1 MNENKITRIT
11 RQKIADEIDIANIVL
26 GGRLNYADFLNRIFD
41 LKSLPSYDKRDGH
54 AYGDIYRHSN
64 WGDYQQCSWMFFDA
78 RFNLLHCND
87 DVFIKFVSESIH
99 PVVCSDNR
107 ETPTLLDI
115 YNKNLAVDG
124 FEIHVSETISS
135 MPIYGVRK
143 ILSGPDIASKKEE
156 IKVYLNSA
164 YVKAKIKI
172 MTDAIHGGTDLV
184 LGTAKELI
192 ETCCKSIFKE
202 KKIEYAKNWDL
213 PKLFKETM
221 SQLSFVNL
229 VSVENPEQ
237 ASKSIKQI
245 MSGCNNI
252 IQGVAELRNAYGS
265 GHGKDK
271 DFEALPIP
279 YTKLAVASVSDILF
293 FLLQINGENTQ
304 IIKYNEK

>member
-11 RQKIADEIDIANIVL
+11 RQKIADEIDTANIVL

-41 LKSLPSYDKRDGH
+41 LKSLPSYDKRDEH
-54 AYGDIYRHSN
+54 AYSDIYRHSN

-107 ETPTLLDI
+107 ETSTLLDI

-124 FEIHVSETISS
+124 FEIYVSETISS
-135 MPIYGVRK
+135 MPIYGVRE
-143 ILSGPDIASKKEE
+143 ILSGPDIASKKDE

-164 YVKAKIKI
+164 YVKAQIKI
-172 MTDAIHGGTDLV
+172 MTDAMHGDTDLA

-192 ETCCKSIFKE
+192 ETCCKSILKE
-202 KKIEYAKNWDL
+202 KKIEYDKNWDL
-213 PKLFKETM
+213 PKVFKETI
-221 SQLSFVNL
+221 SQLSFVDL

-271 DFEALPIP
+271 DFKALPIP
-279 YTKLAVASVSDILF
+279 YVKFAVASVSDIIL
-293 FLLQINGENTQ
+293 FLLQINGENTE
-304 IIKYNEK
+304 IIEYNEK